1 MDLSELVSFRDI
13 SCWTYPMFERRGIS
27 RGGIVGH
34 HRSHVLALARSFC
47 QVEIKVVLFCLR
59 YEDATDRFETSS
71 MEALGE
77 HFSVKETASILL

>member
-1 MDLSELVSFRDI
+1 
-13 SCWTYPMFERRGIS
+13 MFERR
-27 RGGIVGH
+27 GIVGH
-34 HRSHVLALARSFC
+34 HRSQFILALARSFC